1 MSGARAVT
9 DGENAMPSEHIY
21 KQFDA
26 DMEAVRARVLE
37 MGGLVEEQV
46 GKAVEALI
54 AGDTTLAEEVIANDH
69 RVNALEVASDEACT
83 QLIALRQPTAGDLR
97 MILTIVKTITD
108 LERIGDEAAKIARYA
123 IKIHESD
130 RITSPRYS
138 EIKYMSGLTTQML
151 RESLDAFARLD
162 ASGAAGVA
170 RQDMEVDEEFQMIM
184 RHLITY
190 MMEDPRTIS
199 TFIDLLFV
207 VKAIERIGDHAKN
220 MSEYVV
226 FMVKGKD
233 VRHTTIEEL
242 ERELE

>member
-1 MSGARAVT
+1 M
-9 DGENAMPSEHIY
+9 SEHTV
-21 KQFDA
+21 KQYDA
-26 DMEAVRARVLE
+26 EMEAVRARVLE

-46 GKAVEALI
+46 NKAVDALI
-54 AGDTTLAEEVIANDH
+54 TGNAAIAEEVVANDH
-69 RVNALEVASDEACT
+69 RVNGLEVAVDEACT
-83 QLIALRQPTAGDLR
+83 NIIARRQPTAGDLR
-97 MILTIVKTITD
+97 MILTIIKTITD
-108 LERIGDEAAKIARYA
+108 LERIGDEASKIARYA
-123 IKIHESD
+123 VKVYESE
-130 RITSPRYS
+130 RMVTPRYT
-138 EIKYMSGLTTQML
+138 EIKYMSGLAIKML

-162 ASGAAGVA
+162 VSGAANVA
-170 RQDMEVDEEFQMIM
+170 RQDMEVDEEFHLIT
-184 RHLITY
+184 RHLITF

-242 ERELE
+242 EREIQ

>member
-1 MSGARAVT
+1 M
-9 DGENAMPSEHIY
+9 SEHIY

-26 DMEAVRARVLE
+26 DMEAVRGRVLE

-46 GKAVEALI
+46 NKAVDALI
-54 AGDTTLAEEVIANDH
+54 SGNAAMAEEVIANDH
-69 RVNALEVASDEACT
+69 RVNALEVAVDEACT
-83 QLIALRQPTAGDLR
+83 NIIARRQPTAGDLR

-123 IKIHESD
+123 VKVYESD
-130 RITSPRYS
+130 RMVTPRYN
-138 EIKYMSGLTTQML
+138 EIKYMSGLAIKML
-151 RESLDAFARLD
+151 RESLDSFARLD
-162 ASGAAGVA
+162 VSGAANVA
-170 RQDMEVDEEFQMIM
+170 RQDMEVDEEFHLIT
-184 RHLITY
+184 RHLITF

-242 ERELE
+242 EREILQ

>member
-1 MSGARAVT
+1 
-9 DGENAMPSEHIY
+9 MPSVHIY

-26 DMEAVRARVLE
+26 DLEAVRARVLE

-46 GKAVEALI
+46 VKAVEALI
-54 AGDTTLAEEVIANDH
+54 TGNTTLAEEVIANDH
-69 RVNALEVASDEACT
+69 KVNALEVASDEACT
-83 QLIALRQPTAGDLR
+83 HIIALRQPTAGDLR

-123 IKIHESD
+123 IKIFESD

-138 EIKYMSGLTTQML
+138 EIKFMAGLTTKML
-151 RESLDAFARLD
+151 RESLDSFARLD
-162 ASGAAGVA
+162 VSGAAGVA
-170 RQDMEVDEEFQMIM
+170 RQDIEVDEEFHMIM

-233 VRHTTIEEL
+233 VRHTSIEEL
-242 ERELE
+242 EREIT

>member
-1 MSGARAVT
+1 
-9 DGENAMPSEHIY
+9 MPNEHIY

-26 DMEAVRARVLE
+26 DLEAVRARVLE

-54 AGDTTLAEEVIANDH
+54 SGNVPLAEEVIANDH
-69 RVNALEVASDEACT
+69 KVNALEVASDEACSHI
-83 QLIALRQPTAGDLR
+83 IALRQPAAGDLR

-123 IKIHESD
+123 IRAHDHE
-130 RITSPRYS
+130 RMVTPRYN
-138 EIKYMSGLTTQML
+138 EIKYMAGLATKML
-151 RESLDAFARLD
+151 RESLDAFARVD
-162 ASGAAGVA
+162 ASGAAAVA
-170 RQDMEVDEEFQMIM
+170 RQDMEVDEEFHLIM
-184 RHLITY
+184 RQLITY

-233 VRHTTIEEL
+233 VRHTSIEEL
-242 ERELE
+242 ERELQ

>member
-1 MSGARAVT
+1 
-9 DGENAMPSEHIY
+9 MPSEHIY

-26 DMEAVRARVLE
+26 ELEAVRARVLE
-37 MGGLVEEQV
+37 MGGMVEEQV
-46 GKAVEALI
+46 NKAVEALI
-54 AGDTTLAEEVIANDH
+54 TGNSHLAEEVVARDTL
-69 RVNALEVASDEACT
+69 VNAMEVAADEACT
-83 QLIALRQPTAGDLR
+83 HIIALRQPTAGDLR
-97 MILTIVKTITD
+97 MILTIIKTITD
-108 LERIGDEAAKIARYA
+108 LERIGDEASKIARFA
-123 IKIHESD
+123 IRTNEAD
-130 RITSPRYS
+130 RVVVPRFN
-138 EIKYMSGLTTQML
+138 EIKYMSELTTKML

-162 ASGAAGVA
+162 VSGAGAVA
-170 RQDMEVDEEFQMIM
+170 RQDIEVDEEFHRIT

-233 VRHTTIEEL
+233 VCHTTIEQL
-242 ERELE
+242 EQEIQ

>member
-1 MSGARAVT
+1 
-9 DGENAMPSEHIY
+9 MPNEHIY

-26 DMEAVRARVLE
+26 DLEAVRARVLE

-46 GKAVEALI
+46 VKAVEALI
-54 AGDTTLAEEVIANDH
+54 TGNTTLAEEVILNDH
-69 RVNALEVASDEACT
+69 KVNSLEVASDEACS
-83 QLIALRQPTAGDLR
+83 QIIALRQPTAGDLR

-123 IKIHESD
+123 VKIYESD

-138 EIKYMSGLTTQML
+138 EIKFMAGLATRML

-170 RQDMEVDEEFQMIM
+170 RQDIEVDEEFHMIM

-242 ERELE
+242 ERELQ

>member
-1 MSGARAVT
+1 M
-9 DGENAMPSEHIY
+9 SEHIY

-46 GKAVEALI
+46 NRAVDALI
-54 AGDTTLAEEVIANDH
+54 SGNAAMAEEVITNDH
-69 RVNALEVASDEACT
+69 RVNALEVAVDEACT
-83 QLIALRQPTAGDLR
+83 NIIARRQPTAGDLR

-108 LERIGDEAAKIARYA
+108 LERIGDEASKIARAAVKVY
-123 IKIHESD
+123 ESD
-130 RITSPRYS
+130 RMVTPRYN
-138 EIKYMSGLTTQML
+138 EIKYMSGLAIKML

-162 ASGAAGVA
+162 VSGAANVA
-170 RQDMEVDEEFQMIM
+170 RQDMEVDEEFHLIT
-184 RHLITY
+184 RHLITF

-242 ERELE
+242 EREIQ

>member
-1 MSGARAVT
+1 M
-9 DGENAMPSEHIY
+9 SEHTY

-26 DMEAVRARVLE
+26 DLEAVRARVLE

-46 GKAVEALI
+46 NKAVDALI
-54 AGDTTLAEEVIANDH
+54 SGNTALAEEVITNDH
-69 RVNALEVASDEACT
+69 RVNALEVAVDEACT
-83 QLIALRQPTAGDLR
+83 NIIARRQPTAGDLR

-108 LERIGDEAAKIARYA
+108 LERIGDEASKIARTTVKVY
-123 IKIHESD
+123 ESD
-130 RITSPRYS
+130 RMVTPRYN
-138 EIKYMSGLTTQML
+138 EIKYMSGLAIKML

-162 ASGAAGVA
+162 ASCAVNVA
-170 RQDMEVDEEFQMIM
+170 RQDMEVDEEFHLIT
-184 RHLITY
+184 RHLITF

-233 VRHTTIEEL
+233 VRHTSIEEL
-242 ERELE
+242 EREIM